1 MSEFNSKFI
10 KYLCLLLFLQG
21 CAYFNTFYNAE
32 DHFSRAEQL
41 RVKSLGQPL
50 SSQVVQLYG
59 KAIEKSEKVLREYS
73 DSRYV
78 LDAKLIKGK
87 SHFYR
92 REYDSAKSI
101 FAELSNEKSEM
112 LKLES
117 KYWLALCKWK
127 DLKPQPAISDLEKLM
142 SLTNSKEFQSQ
153 IALSIGEISLEI
165 DNLNKASINFN
176 LGAELSKNRILREQV
191 YFQLAEI
198 SFEQSKYEDA
208 LSSYKKVLNNTIS
221 PSRIRES
228 NLKIVQIY
236 RLQGNLD
243 MSSEK
248 IKELLI
254 DNDFNSIKG
263 DLELELVKIELQRGK
278 IEYAIENLDRIGQD
292 YPNTK
297 TAIESYYILSN
308 IYLKSPNTDFERA
321 QFFMNESMRQNNN
334 SEFKVLI
341 GKKRDDVNKLIKLNK
356 DLSTAEN
363 DIKPQLIFNIGEIL
377 AFNLS
382 SQNEAVLY
390 FEEIIKNYPNHHL
403 FSSAVFSIYL
413 IYDNEKDKK
422 SSKYE
427 NIILSQFP
435 NSDFSKYIFKNKN
448 SESKHLPSE
457 TLLMAESKKN
467 TDIDESLNLY
477 KKVINI
483 NNETTSALIAA
494 FYLANYY
501 DFEIS
506 DTDSAKYYY
515 EFLERN
521 HPFSEQGSIAK
532 ERLEALSVQ

>member
-101 FAELSNEKSEM
+101 FAELANEKSEM

-127 DLKPQPAISDLEKLM
+127 DLKPQPAIRDLEKLM

-165 DNLNKASINFN
+165 DNLNKASMNFN

>member
-208 LSSYKKVLNNTIS
+208 LGSYKKVLNNTIS

-341 GKKRDDVNKLIKLNK
+341 GKKRDDVNKLIKLN
-356 DLSTAEN
+356 
-363 DIKPQLIFNIGEIL
+363 
-377 AFNLS
+377 
-382 SQNEAVLY
+382 
-390 FEEIIKNYPNHHL
+390 H
-403 FSSAVFSIYL
+403 
-413 IYDNEKDKK
+413 
-422 SSKYE
+422 
-427 NIILSQFP
+427 
-435 NSDFSKYIFKNKN
+435 
-448 SESKHLPSE
+448 
-457 TLLMAESKKN
+457 
-467 TDIDESLNLY
+467 
-477 KKVINI
+477 
-483 NNETTSALIAA
+483 
-494 FYLANYY
+494 
-501 DFEIS
+501 
-506 DTDSAKYYY
+506 
-515 EFLERN
+515 
-521 HPFSEQGSIAK
+521 
-532 ERLEALSVQ
+532 

>member
-101 FAELSNEKSEM
+101 FAELANEKSEM

-127 DLKPQPAISDLEKLM
+127 DLKPQPAIRDLEKLM

-165 DNLNKASINFN
+165 DNLNKASMNFN

-363 DIKPQLIFNIGEIL
+363 DIKPQLIFNIGEIF

-382 SQNEAVLY
+382 SQKEAVLY

>member
-32 DHFSRAEQL
+32 DLFSRAEQL

-101 FAELSNEKSEM
+101 FAELANEKSEM

-127 DLKPQPAISDLEKLM
+127 DLKPQPAIRDLEKLM

-165 DNLNKASINFN
+165 DNLNKASMNFN

>member
-1 MSEFNSKFI
+1 
-10 KYLCLLLFLQG
+10 LLFLQG

-101 FAELSNEKSEM
+101 FTELANENSEM

-221 PSRIRES
+221 PSRIKES

-356 DLSTAEN
+356 DLLTAEN